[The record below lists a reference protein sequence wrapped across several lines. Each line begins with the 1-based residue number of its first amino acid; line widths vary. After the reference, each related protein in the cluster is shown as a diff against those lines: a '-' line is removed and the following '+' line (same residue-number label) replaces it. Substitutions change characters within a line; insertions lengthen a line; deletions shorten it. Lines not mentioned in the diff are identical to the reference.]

1 MHPTKLR
8 NSGIAITN
16 RSFDT
21 LIETETIPENAIH
34 WGREHFIP
42 VARADWR
49 VLMTDLAVEGGLT
62 PEQFEEFCAL
72 LDTLVHMQS
81 YHDHA
86 ELSENY
92 SKLDPDSISERIP
105 TVMELDSADQL
116 GQLALSQLD
125 QIMVRAN
132 YQKLN
137 RAELLEALQKASE
150 FGIPMTSDFTVF
162 KRFGVYVRGKVIGKR
177 VRRRLSGFY
186 RREEIDVPLYQRLVI
201 CFQVI
206 ETASNDNEHRS
217 DCLYIKSFKN
227 IPQHD
232 IDMLLPGTKV
242 RMTMIDRGKIVL
254 PTLSGLAILIFRLFA
269 VVSLGLFAL
278 ISLLSTTIG
287 YALKTVF
294 GYFRTKNKYQ
304 HNLTK
309 NLYYQSLGNNAGV
322 LQQLQNEA
330 EVQDIQECLLAYT
343 ILLLNYPQGATA
355 RQLDLSAERF
365 IQEAVDF
372 PVNFEVDDALRKLFH
387 LNLVT
392 VNSGRKY
399 VAIKITSAI
408 DVLQI
413 SFRKLID
420 GYSKS
425 VMAKDTSEHSAP
437 TL

>member
-1 MHPTKLR
+1 MHPNEIR
-8 NSGIAITN
+8 NSGLAVTN
-16 RSFDT
+16 HSFET
-21 LIETETIPENAIH
+21 LIETETIPENAVH

-49 VLMTDLAVEGGLT
+49 VLMTDLAVEGGLN
-62 PEQFEEFCAL
+62 PDEFEEFCAL

-86 ELSENY
+86 EVSENY

-105 TVMELDSADQL
+105 TAMELDSADQV
-116 GQLALSQLD
+116 GQLTLSQID

-132 YQKLN
+132 YQKLS
-137 RAELLEALQKASE
+137 RTELLDALQNASD

-162 KRFGVYVRGKVIGKR
+162 RRFGVYIRGKVIGKR
-177 VRRRLSGFY
+177 VRRRLSNFY
-186 RREEIDVPLYQRLVI
+186 RREEVDVPLYQRLVI

-206 ETASNDNEHRS
+206 ETASTDVEHRS

-242 RMTMIDRGKIVL
+242 RMTIIDRGKIVL
-254 PTLSGLAILIFRLFA
+254 PTLSGLAILVFRLFA

-278 ISLLSTTIG
+278 VSLLSTTLG

-304 HNLTK
+304 HDLTK

-343 ILLLNYPQGATA
+343 LLLLNYPQGATA
-355 RQLDLSAERF
+355 RQLDISAERF
-365 IQEAVDF
+365 IHETVEF

-387 LNLVT
+387 LKLVT
-392 VNSGRKY
+392 VNAERKY
-399 VAIKITSAI
+399 VAIEVPSAI
-408 DVLQI
+408 AGLQI
-413 SFRKLID
+413 NFHKLID

-425 VMAKDTSEHSAP
+425 VNPEDTSEHSAP